1 MENHRLN
8 KYWLIGPGVIA
19 IILLVLALVHD
30 FMPEIRL
37 LMDLTPSHRAELL
50 TMIRSNGIR
59 DLIFMLLLVGVM
71 NAIPGLSNAVIC
83 VFVGLLVNWA
93 GNILGN
99 CAVAALLSHVKLSHK
114 FKQNKI
120 LDSLTHHRHPAL
132 GLTVGYMVPIIP
144 SVLVNYA
151 CATMKIPRKNFILM
165 VAVGMF
171 PTSALYA
178 FGGDALFKGNYTRLL
193 VIVVLIVIIL
203 LLTRFVHQ
211 RRVEA
216 ATK

>member
-1 MENHRLN
+1 M
-8 KYWLIGPGVIA
+8 
-19 IILLVLALVHD
+19 
-30 FMPEIRL
+30 
-37 LMDLTPSHRAELL
+37 
-50 TMIRSNGIR
+50 
-59 DLIFMLLLVGVM
+59 
-71 NAIPGLSNAVIC
+71 
-83 VFVGLLVNWA
+83 
-93 GNILGN
+93 GN

-120 LDSLTHHRHPAL
+120 LDSLTHYRHPAL

-151 CATMKIPRKNFILM
+151 GATMKIPRKNFILM

-193 VIVVLIVIIL
+193 VIIL

>member
-1 MENHRLN
+1 
-8 KYWLIGPGVIA
+8 
-19 IILLVLALVHD
+19 
-30 FMPEIRL
+30 
-37 LMDLTPSHRAELL
+37 
-50 TMIRSNGIR
+50 
-59 DLIFMLLLVGVM
+59 M

-83 VFVGLLVNWA
+83 VFVGLCYGPWIGLLVNWA

-120 LDSLTHHRHPAL
+120 LDSLTHYRHPAL

-193 VIVVLIVIIL
+193 VIVVLIFIIL